1 MTLQHRF
8 DRWKSELPTSL
19 TPEQETMLIYHI
31 IETADH
37 ITPDAIAKHLISP
50 VTAWDVVSNDD
61 DMWETALSN
70 SHIPKQLAYRA
81 TVKDADNIHKLAYML
96 AYENPELATQ
106 LLNELL
112 YYRYTGRI

>member
-1 MTLQHRF
+1 
-8 DRWKSELPTSL
+8 
-19 TPEQETMLIYHI
+19 MLIYHI

-70 SHIPKQLAYRA
+70 SHIPEQLAYRA
-81 TVKDADNIHKLAYML
+81 TVKDADNIYKLAYML

-112 YYRYTGRI
+112 CYRYSGRI